1 MTLIYIIT
9 ALGAT
14 ALVKGSGV
22 MECNLTQPTDNLQ
35 CFGKLGEPLTFH
47 LPPLTFHLPTKTTKA
62 SFKRGHDI
70 IFKYP
75 CDKSLEI
82 NGKCGKFSTIYKNGI
97 FLVGKTTREIS
108 GNYQMETHSDN
119 DGILLQKI
127 NFSLKI
133 LAPVSEPIVSQTC
146 LTAEQMT
153 VSCSAEGDETEFTL
167 SLDSNELIRTRS
179 GKAEDPNVTISLH
192 GQLVGN
198 LVCNVQNNVSKQ
210 QTVFHLTSCT
220 GASSHFCLLP
230 VAAAVITTVIL
241 LLFCLAVFLI
251 IKHFNKKA
259 NYTTAVRQGD
269 AEEEIVYSDV
279 RVT

>member
-22 MECNLTQPTDNLQ
+22 MECNLSQPTDNQQ

-47 LPPLTFHLPTKTTKA
+47 LPPLTFHLPTKTTQT

-82 NGKCGKFSTIYKNGI
+82 NGKCGKFSTIYKNGT

-119 DGILLQKI
+119 D
-127 NFSLKI
+127 
-133 LAPVSEPIVSQTC
+133 APVSEPIVSQTC
-146 LTAEQMT
+146 LSAEQMT
-153 VSCSAEGDETEFTL
+153 VSCSAEGDEAEFTL

-179 GKAEDPNVTISLH
+179 GKAEDPSVTISLH

-210 QTVFHLTSCT
+210 QTVFNLTSCT
-220 GASSHFCLLP
+220 GASSHCLLP
-230 VAAAVITTVIL
+230 VAAVKITAVIL
-241 LLFCLAVFLI
+241 LLFCWTVFLI

-259 NYTTAVRQGD
+259 NYKTAVRQGD
-269 AEEEIVYSDV
+269 VEEEIVNSDV
-279 RVT
+279 RVTRGAR